1 MADAADLDAGAV
13 EAQRFLQPALD
24 GAVVA
29 LLLHVDE
36 VDDDEAGEVAQL
48 QLAGDLVGGLEV
60 RVVRG
65 FLDGELARRFAGV
78 HVDGDQRFRLVDDEV
93 AARAQRHVRAE
104 HGVQLPLDLE
114 AREERFRLLIGGDVL
129 GMARHEHAHEV
140 FGFAVRFAAGD
151 DHLVDVLVIEVADR
165 ALDEV
170 AFLVDEARRLAL
182 QGEVANALP
191 QAQQVFEVAL
201 DLLLGARRAGRTDDE
216 AHALRHFELGGDGLE
231 ALAVLRLRD
240 LARDAAATG
249 GVRHQDGVA
258 AGERQVGGEGGAL
271 VAALFLDDLHQ
282 DHLAALDDLLDLVA
296 ARAAARARGQLFE
309 GVLAG
314 ADLLDAFDL
323 DRGGVGLDLTDA
335 AVFAAA
341 FG

>member
-1 MADAADLDAGAV
+1 
-13 EAQRFLQPALD
+13 
-24 GAVVA
+24 
-29 LLLHVDE
+29 
-36 VDDDEAGEVAQL
+36 
-48 QLAGDLVGGLEV
+48 
-60 RVVRG
+60 
-65 FLDGELARRFAGV
+65 
-78 HVDGDQRFRLVDDEV
+78 
-93 AARAQRHVRAE
+93 
-104 HGVQLPLDLE
+104 
-114 AREERFRLLIGGDVL
+114 
-129 GMARHEHAHEV
+129 MARHEHAHEV
-140 FGFAVRFAAGD
+140 FGFAVRLAAGD

-182 QGEVANALP
+182 QGEVAHALP

-201 DLLLGARRAGRTDDE
+201 DLLLGARRAGRADDE
-216 AHALRHFELGGDGLE
+216 PHALRHFELGGDGLE

-309 GVLAG
+309 RVLAR
-314 ADLLDAFDL
+314 ADLLDALHL

-335 AVFAAA
+335 AVFARRGLRLSPPHRRCSRWRRRRNLPRAA
-341 FG
+341 ARYAMRSSAGAASASVRCSDGGVILVAVIVGMRGDRDHDRRSSPSSGGGSPPSRGSRTSNWSSSSAAGADEARRRASASAWASTAASSSASAAASSSRSA